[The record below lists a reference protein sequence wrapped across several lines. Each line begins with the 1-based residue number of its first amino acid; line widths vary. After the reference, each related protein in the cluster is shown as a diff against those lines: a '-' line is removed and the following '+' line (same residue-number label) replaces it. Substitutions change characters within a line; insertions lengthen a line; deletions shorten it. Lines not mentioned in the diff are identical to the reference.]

1 MKTVVKLLVAA
12 AILNA
17 TVRGGMATWDHYQ
30 LKDAAHRVLL
40 HGAGSPPERLHTE
53 ILSRATALR
62 LPLRSGDLVVQREGM
77 RTVAHATYVQ
87 PIELFPRRHYPISF
101 SFEVEALAIPA
112 LTPR

>member
-1 MKTVVKLLVAA
+1 MMTVVKLLIAA

-40 HGAGSPPERLHTE
+40 HGAGLPPERLHSE
-53 ILSRATALR
+53 ILSRAAALH
-62 LPLRSGDLVVQREGM
+62 LPLKPGDLVVHRDGM
-77 RTVAHATYVQ
+77 RTVAHAAYVQ
-87 PIELFPRRHYPISF
+87 PVELFPRRHYPLSF
-101 SFEVEALAIPA
+101 SFDVETLAIPA